1 MMEELM
7 AKYLANELNTS
18 ERADFEFQMIQDE
31 ELRLELESY
40 ANVLDLTSNEN
51 DKIFDADF
59 AWNRVNERTK
69 ETKVVKIQR
78 TNFSFLKI
86 AASLLVLS
94 VAGYFIYNS
103 TKAKDFEGTELT
115 SVANGIKE
123 FTLPDGSLVKLNAN
137 AKLTLSKHFGDS
149 NRNVILKGEAN
160 FDVVRNED
168 LPFVIEAGNSTVKV
182 LGTSFNL
189 ATEAEDG
196 VELDVTEGLVE
207 FSSTITGAKEHV
219 AKGQSAKL
227 DKSGKII
234 QKNEMKDTNFSG
246 WWTRKLEYDATPL
259 SEVFKDLEDTYWV
272 KINYNEAIGACT
284 LTSTFQGTSIE
295 DVIKTIVATFTEV
308 KLVSFKE
315 NEIKLDGK
323 PCDH

>member
-7 AKYLANELNTS
+7 AKYLADELNAS
-18 ERADFEFQMIQDE
+18 ERANFESQLIQDKQ
-31 ELRLELESY
+31 LRLDLEAY
-40 ANVLDLTSNEN
+40 ANVLDLTSNED
-51 DKIFDADF
+51 DKIFDANS
-59 AWNRVNERTK
+59 AWNRVNKRTN
-69 ETKVVKIQR
+69 ETKVVEIEKGR
-78 TNFSFLKI
+78 FSFLKI

-103 TKAKDFEGTELT
+103 TNTTEEEGTELA
-115 SVANGIKE
+115 SVAHGIKE

-137 AKLTLSKHFGDS
+137 AKLTLSKNFGDS

-160 FDVVRNED
+160 FEIVRNEEM
-168 LPFVIEAGNSTVKV
+168 PFIIEAGNSTVKV

-189 ATEAEDG
+189 TTDAEDG

-227 DKSGKII
+227 DKSGKIL
-234 QKNEMKDTNFSG
+234 QKNEMKDANFSG

-272 KINYNEAIGACT
+272 EIDYNEAIGSCP
-284 LTSTFQGTSIE
+284 LTTTFQGAAIE

-308 KLVSFKE
+308 KLISLKE
-315 NEIKLDGK
+315 NQIKLDGK

>member
-18 ERADFEFQMIQDE
+18 ERADFESQLIQNE
-31 ELRLELESY
+31 QLRLDLEAY
-40 ANVLDLTSNEN
+40 ANVLDITSTGNN
-51 DKIFDADF
+51 DIFDADS
-59 AWNRVNERTK
+59 AWNKVNERTK
-69 ETKVVKIQR
+69 ETKVVALEKSR
-78 TNFSFLKI
+78 FSFLKI

-103 TKAKDFEGTELT
+103 TKTTDSDGTELA
-115 SVANGIKE
+115 SVTHGVKE

-160 FDVVRNED
+160 FDIVRNED

-189 ATEAEDG
+189 ATEADDG

-207 FSSTITGAKEHV
+207 FSSSITGVKEHV

-227 DKSGKII
+227 DKAGKII
-234 QKNEMKDTNFSG
+234 QKNEMKDANFSG

-272 KINYNEAIGACT
+272 NIDYNEAIGACT
-284 LTSTFQGTSIE
+284 LTTTFQGTSIE

-308 KLVSFKE
+308 KLVSLKE
-315 NEIKLDGK
+315 NQIKLDGK